1 MWNYSRGQR
10 VPVFWPLIGQYGPI
24 LASDWL
30 SLFGAEWGGVSGVF
44 ARVSAPPLR
53 NIEHWTHI
61 AVCELQTPNDRGIFA
76 KICIESKSP
85 SAAFIDCLKRNWFLD
100 IFFRGI
106 GRMRKWLTKNR
117 IINLDLVVWCV
128 LRCSQIFSNLDWLT
142 LIPLWQRIFLLSLVH
157 DTPDSSLI
165 GSAVSWDDP
174 WSAVMMTTIPAFKWA
189 QYWVSSRLQRR
200 LKWRFANLDLQNI
213 LKLDLVPQFHQPS
226 LASKVLAQFRNERK
240 KKFHLKV
247 TFNQRRA
254 PQKFLKQQYGNL
266 DFLQI
271 INVHFILSCHYQIFL
286 CFRCAMCGG
295 ESRVDQAR

>member
-10 VPVFWPLIGQYGPI
+10 VALLRPLIGQYGPV

-106 GRMRKWLTKNR
+106 GRMRKWVTKNR
-117 IINLDLVVWCV
+117 LINLDLVVWCV

-142 LIPLWQRIFLLSLVH
+142 LIPLWQSIPLFSLVH

-189 QYWVSSRLQRR
+189 QYWVSSRLHRR

-213 LKLDLVPQFHQPS
+213 LKLDLVPPTFAGFKSFSTISKWKKEEISFKSNFYSAARTP
-226 LASKVLAQFRNERK
+226 KVLKTTTLKFRFSTN
-240 KKFHLKV
+240 H
-247 TFNQRRA
+247 
-254 PQKFLKQQYGNL
+254 
-266 DFLQI
+266 
-271 INVHFILSCHYQIFL
+271 VHFILLCHYQIFL

>member
-10 VPVFWPLIGQYGPI
+10 VAVFRPLIGQYRPI
-24 LASDWL
+24 LSSDWL

-100 IFFRGI
+100 IFFQGI
-106 GRMRKWLTKNR
+106 GRMRKWVTKNR
-117 IINLDLVVWCV
+117 LINLDLVVWCV

-142 LIPLWQRIFLLSLVH
+142 LIPLWQRIFLFSLVH
-157 DTPDSSLI
+157 HTPDSSLI
-165 GSAVSWDDP
+165 GAAVSRDDP

-189 QYWVSSRLQRR
+189 QYWVYSRLQRR

-213 LKLDLVPQFHQPS
+213 LKLDLAPPTFAGFKSFILRKQVFFFDTKKNF
-226 LASKVLAQFRNERK
+226 LKFNEI
-240 KKFHLKV
+240 LW
-247 TFNQRRA
+247 A
-254 PQKFLKQQYGNL
+254 PQYMWGELIFQISAPWVIGNIPGGSET
-266 DFLQI
+266 DFPKSPL
-271 INVHFILSCHYQIFL
+271 
-286 CFRCAMCGG
+286 
-295 ESRVDQAR
+295 